1 MKAVRFLLRLLPLLY
16 GCMLLASARLEAQ
29 LSFASAI
36 DLALRNSPRVKM
48 AEADAAKA
56 TAVLS
61 ESRVVFI
68 PVLNAGSGLGYSYGF
83 PVGQPTLYNFNLQSL
98 IFDLSQ
104 KSYINAARMGL
115 EAANLALADAR
126 QVVAEDTARTC
137 VVLDHD
143 LQRLEALK
151 QEQEFATHLVE
162 IMHLRLDAGQ
172 DSRIELI
179 KSRLTLAQ
187 ITLIKLH
194 TEADI
199 AFQRTHL
206 ANLTGLPADGLFI
219 FPGSIPS
226 LPAPKTTSDGEYA
239 PAIRASYVSAQS
251 KFQAAFGDARK
262 LYRPHVAFNF
272 QYDRYATFN
281 NYQDYYK
288 PGSFRTDNFTVG
300 TVVDLPVF
308 QPQLRAKARESL
320 ADASHAQ
327 SDADRVKLDFL
338 EGRAK
343 TINSLAELNEKS
355 EIATLEREIAEQQLE
370 ALRIQLNEGS
380 GNSNVPPS
388 PKDEQ
393 NALIQERQKYLDL
406 LDADRQLREAQIIA
420 LRLTGHL
427 EEWLKNADR

>member
-1 MKAVRFLLRLLPLLY
+1 MKTARFLPRPLPLLFA
-16 GCMLLASARLEAQ
+16 CMLLASAKLEAQ

-83 PVGQPTLYNFNLQSL
+83 PVGQPTLYNVTSQSL
-98 IFDLSQ
+98 VFDLAQ
-104 KSYINAARMGL
+104 RKYIDAARMGL

-126 QVVAEDTARTC
+126 QSVAEDTARTC

-143 LQRLEALK
+143 LRRLATLK
-151 QEQEFATHLVE
+151 QEENFAARLVE
-162 IMHLRLDAGQ
+162 IVQVRLDAGQ
-172 DSRIELI
+172 DSRIEFT

-187 ITLIKLH
+187 ITLAKLH
-194 TEADI
+194 TESDI

-206 ANLTGLPADGLFI
+206 ANLTGLPSDGLSI
-219 FPGSIPS
+219 VPDSIPS
-226 LPAPKTTSDGEYA
+226 PPAPKLKNNGEYV
-239 PAIRASYVSAQS
+239 PAIRAAYVNAQS
-251 KFQAAFGDARK
+251 RFRVAFGDARK
-262 LYRPHVAFNF
+262 LYRPRVGFTF
-272 QYDRYATFN
+272 QYDRLATFN

-300 TVVDLPVF
+300 TSVDLPVF
-308 QPQLRAKARESL
+308 QPQLRAKVRESL

-327 SDADRVKLDFL
+327 SDADRLKFEFL
-338 EGRAK
+338 EGRAR
-343 TINSLAELNEKS
+343 TIDSLAELDLKS
-355 EIATLEREIAEQQLE
+355 EIATLDRAIAEQQLD
-370 ALRIQLNEGS
+370 ALRIQLNEGT
-380 GNSNVPPS
+380 GNGSTPPS

-406 LDADRQLREAQIIA
+406 LDADRQLREAQISA
-420 LRLTGHL
+420 LRLTGQL